1 MEMCSN
7 QCVLITER
15 TAEKSCR
22 FTSTVQELN
31 LESPSVVDQSCG
43 GVGDVLVVV
52 EVESRDVI
60 PELDQTGVNVDRRL
74 SPSST

>member
-15 TAEKSCR
+15 TAEKSCW
-22 FTSTVQELN
+22 FTSSLQELN

-43 GVGDVLVVV
+43 GVGEVLVVV
-52 EVESRDVI
+52 EVESGDVV
-60 PELDQTGVNVDRRL
+60 PELDQAGVNVDRRL
-74 SPSST
+74 CPTSA